1 MSTTAIP
8 TTATTNPAKAGR
20 ADMKLE
26 VVTIPVA
33 DVERAKAFYVGLGWR
48 LDADFTAG
56 DEHVVQVTPPGSPC
70 SVHFGTNVP
79 SAAPGSAQQLW
90 LIVSDI
96 QTARAELLARGVDV
110 SEVFHF
116 AGWNRLDP
124 KGRVSGP
131 APDRQ
136 SYGSFA
142 SFSDPD
148 GNAWLLQ
155 EITTRLPGRI
165 GSGATSF
172 ATAADL
178 AAAFRRAEAA
188 HGVYETRI
196 GKGRDAEW
204 AEWYAAYM
212 IAEQA
217 GTELPT

>member
-8 TTATTNPAKAGR
+8 TTATTNPGKVGR
-20 ADMKLE
+20 VDMKLE

-70 SVHFGTNVP
+70 SVHFGTNVT
-79 SAAPGSAQQLW
+79 SAAPGSAQQLGPGR
-90 LIVSDI
+90 LDVGDD
-96 QTARAELLARGVDV
+96 QPELLARGVDV

-165 GSGATSF
+165 DSGATSF

-188 HGVYETRI
+188 HGEHEKRT
-196 GKGRDAEW
+196 GQRDAEW
-204 AEWYAAYM
+204 PEWYAAYM

>member
-8 TTATTNPAKAGR
+8 GTAATGTTKVGKT
-20 ADMKLE
+20 DLKLE
-26 VVTIPVA
+26 VVTIPVS
-33 DVERAKAFYVGLGWR
+33 DVERAKAFYTGLGWR

-56 DEHVVQVTPPGSPC
+56 DEHVVQVTPPGSPS
-70 SVHFGTNVP
+70 SVHFGTNVT
-79 SAAPGSAQQLW
+79 SAKPGSAQQIW

-96 QTARAELLARGVDV
+96 QAARAELLARGVDV

-124 KGRVSGP
+124 KGRLSGP
-131 APDRQ
+131 APNRQ

-148 GNAWLLQ
+148 GNSWLLQ
-155 EITTRLPGRI
+155 EITARLPGRI
-165 GSGATSF
+165 DTGTTSF
-172 ATAADL
+172 ASAADL
-178 AAAFRRAEAA
+178 AAAFRRAETA
-188 HGVYETRI
+188 HGEHEKRT
-196 GKGRDAEW
+196 GKRDAEW
-204 AEWYAAYM
+204 PEWYAAYM

>member
-1 MSTTAIP
+1 MSTAAFP
-8 TTATTNPAKAGR
+8 TTATTSQGKAGR
-20 ADMKLE
+20 VDMKLE

-33 DVERAKAFYVGLGWR
+33 DVDRAKAFYVGLGWR

-70 SVHFGTNVP
+70 SVHFGTNVT

-96 QTARAELLARGVDV
+96 QAARAELLARGVDV

-124 KGRVSGP
+124 KGRLNGP
-131 APDRQ
+131 APNRQ

-155 EITTRLPGRI
+155 EITSRLPGWVD
-165 GSGATSF
+165 SGATTF

-188 HGVYETRI
+188 HGEHEKLL
-196 GKGRDAEW
+196 GHRDAEW
-204 AEWYAAYM
+204 PEWYAAYM
-212 IAEQA
+212 IAEQS
-217 GTELPT
+217 GRELPQ